1 MRSAWTAVAVGLVVL
16 GVALPQRQPEA
27 GTLNLPADGNLQEA
41 LNSARPGD
49 TIYLAAG
56 ATYTGN
62 FVLRARSGT
71 AAQPIVVRTAG
82 TEAVAPGTRIT
93 PGDAAGLAKLRS
105 PNSSPALATE
115 PLTRGWRLELLEF
128 LANRDGAGDIITLG
142 DGSTSQKQ
150 ASAVPSA
157 LTLDRLYIHGDERAG
172 QKRAIALN
180 AAGVTIS
187 NSYISGIAAVG
198 QDSQAIGGWNG
209 PGDYVIENNFI
220 EAAGENILF
229 GGADPSILELTPTD
243 ITIRRNTISKPLAW
257 RQPGSRWQVKNLLE
271 LKNARRVV
279 IEDNI
284 FERNWAEAQSGYA
297 ILLTVRNQDG
307 GCPWCIVEDV
317 KFQRNTVRD
326 IAAVFQILGTDYLK
340 PSRRTTGVE
349 IRDNVIEGLD
359 GPRWGGD
366 GYLLQMTDR
375 PVNVILD
382 HNTVIQGVSSGIA
395 KVDGIVDGFVFTNNI
410 TGHGEYGIIA
420 TSRAPGNDSI
430 RATLPGSR
438 ISSNVIAGGNSSW
451 YPPGNLFPSM
461 DEFRRQFMNFAGSD
475 FRLVANSPWM
485 KGGSDGRPI
494 GADFHAITRVPGRR
508 P

>member
-16 GVALPQRQPEA
+16 GVALPQRRSAA
-27 GTLNLPADGNLQEA
+27 GMLNLPANGDLQEA
-41 LNSARPGD
+41 VNSARPGD

-62 FVLRARSGT
+62 FVLRARGGSST
-71 AAQPIVVRTAG
+71 QPIVLRTAG
-82 TEAVAPGTRIT
+82 ADAVAPGTRMS
-93 PGDAAGLAKLRS
+93 PENAAGLAKLRS

-115 PLTRGWRLELLEF
+115 PQARGWRLELLEF
-128 LANRDGAGDIITLG
+128 LSNKDGAGDIITLG
-142 DGSTSQKQ
+142 DGSTAQKQ
-150 ASAVPSA
+150 AATVPSV
-157 LTLDRLYIHGDERAG
+157 LTLDRLYIHGDEQSG

-180 AAGVTIS
+180 ASDVTIT

-209 PGDYVIENNFI
+209 PGGYRIENNFI

-229 GGADPSILELTPTD
+229 GGADPAILELTPTD
-243 ITIRRNTISKPLAW
+243 ITIRRNTISKSLAW
-257 RQPGSRWQVKNLLE
+257 RQPGSHWQVKNLLE
-271 LKNARRVV
+271 LKNARKVV
-279 IEDNI
+279 IEDNT

-307 GCPWCIVEDV
+307 GCPWCTLEDIVI
-317 KFQRNTVRD
+317 QRNTVRD
-326 IAAVFQILGTDYLK
+326 IAAVFQVLGTDYLR
-340 PSRRTTGVE
+340 PSRRTTNVQ

-359 GPRWGGD
+359 GRLWGGD

-375 PVNVILD
+375 PVNVVLD
-382 HNTVIQGVSSGIA
+382 HNTVIQGDSSGIA

-410 TGHGEYGIIA
+410 TGHGAYGIIA

-438 ISSNVIAGGNSSW
+438 ITANVIAGGNPDW

-461 DEFRRQFMNFAGSD
+461 DEFRRQFVNFAGKD
-475 FRLVANSPWM
+475 FRLISNSPWM
-485 KGGSDGRPI
+485 KGGSDGRPM
-494 GADFHAITRVPGRR
+494 GADFHAINRTPGVR
-508 P
+508 